1 MHRSYGFRG
10 FSTQVRMDSALHD
23 REERLLIPR
32 IVTREFLTRRI
43 LQWLSSLQ
51 SLDLGEAARE
61 PPDASLTRVAGGRFV
76 GLARDDVIELHDDV
90 GAKVALDLHHD
101 LGRKESPRAVDV
113 GLKLDAFLID
123 SPETFQRKN
132 LEPARVG

>member
-10 FSTQVRMDSALHD
+10 FSTQVRVDSALHD
-23 REERLLIPR
+23 GEERLLIPR

-61 PPDASLTRVAGGRFV
+61 PPDASLTRVAGGCLV

-101 LGRKESPRAVDV
+101 LGREKSPRAVDV
-113 GLKLDAFLID
+113 GLELDAFLVD
-123 SPETFQRKN
+123 GAEALQREH
-132 LEPARVG
+132 LESARVG